1 MVPGMDKRFARVT
14 GLGEFRRL
22 YQLAPDVR
30 AFVAVYKQL
39 IEAAAAPRDDP
50 AAAP

>member
-14 GLGEFRRL
+14 GLGQFRRL

-30 AFVAVYKQL
+30 AFVALYKQL
-39 IEAAAAPRDDP
+39 IESAATPRDDP
-50 AAAP
+50 STAP